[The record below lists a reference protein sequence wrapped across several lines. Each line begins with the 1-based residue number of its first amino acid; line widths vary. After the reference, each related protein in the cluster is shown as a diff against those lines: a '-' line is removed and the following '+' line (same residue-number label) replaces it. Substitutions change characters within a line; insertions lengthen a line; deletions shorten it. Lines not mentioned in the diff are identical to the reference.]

1 MTKLRFRLARLAL
14 ALVGAAGVCWSCNA
28 PFIPIPPPGQ
38 TATFTSAL
46 VADEDGGMKTVW
58 IAHGP
63 PNQSASFAHF
73 YVFNER
79 LMRGV
84 IAEAAVDGS
93 FDSPPLD
100 GVLGDRVD
108 INYQPTKANSEPSQ
122 PVCFSLTT
130 DTSVTPPNTLASAP
144 LCPQP

>member
-1 MTKLRFRLARLAL
+1 MRIARLAL
-14 ALVGAAGVCWSCNA
+14 ALAGVAAACWACNA

-38 TATFTSAL
+38 TATFSSYL
-46 VADEDGGMKTVW
+46 VADGDGGMKTVW

-63 PNQSASFAHF
+63 PNPNAAFAHI

-79 LMRGV
+79 LMTGV
-84 IAEAAVDGS
+84 IAEASDNGS

-100 GVLGDRVD
+100 GVQDDRVD
-108 INYQPTKANSEPSQ
+108 INYQLKGGGEPSA

-130 DTSVTPPNTLASAP
+130 ESSITPPNKLPSAP
-144 LCPQP
+144 LCP

>member
-1 MTKLRFRLARLAL
+1 MTNLKLRLARLAL
-14 ALVGAAGVCWSCNA
+14 ALVGVAAVCWACNA

-63 PNQSASFAHF
+63 PNPSASRAHF
-73 YVFNER
+73 YVFNETR
-79 LMRGV
+79 LAGV
-84 IAEAAVDGS
+84 IAEAAQDGS

-100 GVLGDRVD
+100 GALDDRIE
-108 INYQPTKANSEPSQ
+108 INYQPLKGGQPS
-122 PVCFSLTT
+122 PVVCFSLTT
-130 DTSVTPPNTLASAP
+130 DAPITPPNTLPSAP
-144 LCPQP
+144 LCP